1 MMPTLR
7 SRRPAP
13 FVWLACLGL
22 PVLLLGPSLARAS
35 DDEAVQKREIEQL
48 QGVWTL
54 ESMEIDGRKA
64 DVDSTRGWFLVIRGD
79 QYNPGSA
86 YWDIAAIDY
95 YGGSNP
101 SSVYGDMSYYN
112 AMLPLTNEMP
122 MAVGETF
129 FFPTPEVQ
137 QNYPQMSFFMIWA
150 YGLHQDESGNPT
162 NSDADIQ
169 AAYNDPR
176 VITLADM
183 PGWQ

>member
-79 QYNPGSA
+79 QYNPGSSQTSVE
-86 YWDIAAIDY
+86 YTYRIDPERNPKAIDLIPHD
-95 YGGSNP
+95 GSFKGRQLRGIYVIKGDRLTICRARTP
-101 SSVYGDMSYYN
+101 DGERPAGFSSRVDS
-112 AMLPLTNEMP
+112 
-122 MAVGETF
+122 
-129 FFPTPEVQ
+129 
-137 QNYPQMSFFMIWA
+137 
-150 YGLHQDESGNPT
+150 GLVVT
-162 NSDADIQ
+162 VWK
-169 AAYNDPR
+169 R
-176 VITLADM
+176 RKR
-183 PGWQ
+183 